1 MLKLK
6 AGQMTGLKDRMVRA
20 LAGQQDSESSRLLFR
35 GAVSSVE
42 FSAKLPV
49 FISRCQQENNGWKL
63 MDPATEPAFD
73 PAAPYA
79 QVPGANAA
87 NTVRENTFDDPVID
101 VDAVVLAR
109 IAELTLEA
117 NNSFDALVAAVPV
130 PGPNWTHGQQ
140 AQMTADHNAQR
151 QIALLNINMKTDD
164 IRLQT
169 DTREA
174 NRKRRLKSFTECR
187 QSVSK
192 IINECVAE
200 ELLAPFRDTLTDHKY
215 RFFYR
220 SLCAAHDGSLGGTN
234 TILAVINELN
244 NYVYCHELS
253 MDENLQYVG
262 HLCHLAGYNDSYRLV
277 TLLNAI
283 DRSPYVHREIKNVAS
298 FHRHNSSDYARTSQ
312 ALRTT
317 YSNLLND
324 GLISQAPKRR
334 DTAAAAT
341 ASQCTCDCNICRAT
355 AAAAAAG
362 GGDHEEAMIN
372 YGAGGGSKKRNW
384 GGDPP
389 DNGNDGPGR
398 KRSVQKTG
406 AKRHCNTCGKDGHT
420 DEDCWQTHP
429 CSTCGSTTHGD
440 WNHDRVVAK
449 EAKKTNSEGT
459 LNLTEQFKRMNGS
472 G

>member
-1 MLKLK
+1 ML
-6 AGQMTGLKDRMVRA
+6 
-20 LAGQQDSESSRLLFR
+20 LLCPTPV
-35 GAVSSVE
+35 GAWGAS
-42 FSAKLPV
+42 FS
-49 FISRCQQENNGWKL
+49 G
-63 MDPATEPAFD
+63 
-73 PAAPYA
+73 
-79 QVPGANAA
+79 
-87 NTVRENTFDDPVID
+87 
-101 VDAVVLAR
+101 
-109 IAELTLEA
+109 
-117 NNSFDALVAAVPV
+117 
-130 PGPNWTHGQQ
+130 GPNGNYQYLRT
-140 AQMTADHNAQR
+140 DNAQR

-164 IRLQT
+164 IRLQKV
-169 DTREA
+169 TREA

-215 RFFYR
+215 HFFYR
-220 SLCAAHDGSLGGTN
+220 PLCAAHDGSLGGTN

-262 HLCHLAGYNDSYRLV
+262 HLCHLAGYNDSYRLM

-283 DRSPYVHREIKNVAS
+283 DRSPHVHREIKNVAS
-298 FHRHNSSDYARTSQ
+298 FHRHNSSDYARTLQ

-334 DTAAAAT
+334 DSAAAAT
-341 ASQCTCDCNICRAT
+341 ASPCTCDCNICRAT
-355 AAAAAAG
+355 VAAAAAG
-362 GGDHEEAMIN
+362 GGDNEEAMIN
-372 YGAGGGSKKRNW
+372 YGTGGGSKKRNW

-389 DNGNDGPGR
+389 DNGNDGSGR
-398 KRSVQKTG
+398 RRVSQRTD
-406 AKRHCNTCGKDGHT
+406 KRHCNTCGKDGHT
-420 DEDCWQTHP
+420 NEDCWQTHP

-440 WNHDRVVAK
+440 WNHDRVVA
-449 EAKKTNSEGT
+449 NSEGT